1 MARGSGVGHLFVAAT
16 FAAASTAACVHRTHT
31 EEIVVTRSPSA
42 ASVRMDPPAEVR
54 DRRPASETVVL
65 EYESRGMARA
75 PFVIGGIVAMLGGI
89 VLTGGSVV
97 AAGAADEGLPPPVIG
112 AMVGGLLTM
121 VGGGVLLAYG
131 AGHEHTV
138 EPRTYTFD
146 VEAPGYAPLRREV
159 TVPRETDDWLQL
171 ELVPSSTATAGD
183 ALNLQLAPISL
194 RDGLGSTD

>member
-1 MARGSGVGHLFVAAT
+1 
-16 FAAASTAACVHRTHT
+16 
-31 EEIVVTRSPSA
+31 
-42 ASVRMDPPAEVR
+42 MDPPAEVR

-75 PFVIGGIVAMLGGI
+75 PFVIGGIVALLGGI
-89 VLTGGSVV
+89 VVTGGAVI
-97 AAGAADEGLPPPVIG
+97 AAGFDSDSSPTGEPVAGEGGLDPYVVG
-112 AMVGGLLTM
+112 ALVGGLLTM

-131 AGHEHTV
+131 AGHERTV

-171 ELVPSSTATAGD
+171 ELVPSSTATAGEP
-183 ALNLQLAPISL
+183 LNLQLAPISQ
-194 RDGLGSTD
+194 RD